1 MSKGCDSTCS
11 AFIYIKGVMGTVLLC
26 VYMCPLSPS
35 HCVISPL
42 NSQKQG
48 CSLVCSPIDILLVQ
62 YILPSV
68 DINQCLQIQI
78 EIKII
83 FVKMYPVHM

>member
-1 MSKGCDSTCS
+1 MIKGCDSTCS

-42 NSQKQG
+42 NSQNKVAHWYVHQLTSFWSSTF
-48 CSLVCSPIDILLVQ
+48 CRLVT
-62 YILPSV
+62 
-68 DINQCLQIQI
+68 
-78 EIKII
+78 
-83 FVKMYPVHM
+83 